1 MGAKTATN
9 GKTGRPR
16 GFDEEKALDFAMK
29 VFWEK
34 SYEGATMGAARITEV
49 KILFLNGS

>member
-16 GFDEEKALDFAMK
+16 GFDEKALDFAMK
-29 VFWEK
+29 AFWEK
-34 SYEGATMGAARITEV
+34 SYEGATMDAARITEV
-49 KILFLNGS
+49 KILFFKW